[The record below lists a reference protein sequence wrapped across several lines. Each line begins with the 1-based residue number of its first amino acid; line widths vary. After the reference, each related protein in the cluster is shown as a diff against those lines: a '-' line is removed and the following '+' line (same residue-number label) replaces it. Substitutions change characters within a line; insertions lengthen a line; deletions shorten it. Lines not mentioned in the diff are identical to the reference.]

1 MRLAPL
7 FFALVLAVAL
17 QGCGIRGPLYLPDQ
31 QPSAKKKAEPH
42 SAQDQ
47 EQK

>member
-7 FFALVLAVAL
+7 FFTLMLAVAL

-31 QPSAKKKAEPH
+31 PSAKKKVEPP

>member
-7 FFALVLAVAL
+7 FFALMLALAV

-31 QPSAKKKAEPH
+31 PPPAKKKAEPL

-47 EQK
+47 ELK

>member
-7 FFALVLAVAL
+7 FFALVLTVAL

-31 QPSAKKKAEPH
+31 PSAKKAADPH
-42 SAQDQ
+42 PAQDQ